1 MCIYLL
7 VLNLRPGLYLPSIWS
22 HICGRSVEWLRWSH
36 SRYTVRHRARPP
48 QPGSVCSS
56 AVSLRRGSR
65 TTEHG
70 RRTGVVRRR
79 GAGPGEMWSLLERG
93 LRVLPGSG
101 HLQHG
106 VDTISTAAHRHSA
119 TQHRILLSTVSRY
132 ILLL

>member
-1 MCIYLL
+1 M
-7 VLNLRPGLYLPSIWS
+7 
-22 HICGRSVEWLRWSH
+22 
-36 SRYTVRHRARPP
+36 
-48 QPGSVCSS
+48 
-56 AVSLRRGSR
+56 
-65 TTEHG
+65 
-70 RRTGVVRRR
+70 VRRR